1 MLLTEGSM
9 HVNSGQLSL
18 AAGALLLPALAA
30 TQVPPASRTTE
41 DALLREVRL
50 LRIAIERQG
59 TVNGRAQVLMARLGV
74 QDQRVGRA
82 MATFERAQAEAASA
96 AQRLAQMRRE
106 HARLRRVV
114 EETADAAARTAFE
127 QKMQD
132 LQRQMAEHG
141 HPPPDPQMRLGEAR
155 HALDTERARFDELE
169 AALERLDRELE
180 PPVR

>member
-1 MLLTEGSM
+1 
-9 HVNSGQLSL
+9 
-18 AAGALLLPALAA
+18 
-30 TQVPPASRTTE
+30 
-41 DALLREVRL
+41 
-50 LRIAIERQG
+50 
-59 TVNGRAQVLMARLGV
+59 
-74 QDQRVGRA
+74 